1 MKQRNLNIVLL
12 IVVLSLLHKN
22 NACQMS
28 GVTIWDVPIQE
39 SILDTFEGTFFNR
52 STTNIRGIST
62 IFYREG
68 LNRGPYLTVS
78 LVDSEFTISTND
90 AFKDYE
96 EYETVGSM
104 GVTVTFICDGGGSTT
119 TLVVGVDIVDT
130 NNNAP
135 RFLPSDNYK
144 FYVFPPVPPGYAIS
158 GCDSVITVR
167 DIDLTTHRID
177 FAIEENPY
185 VEIFYDTS
193 SSTPKEFNAIL
204 RSKTLI
210 RSLSEPLMLTIT
222 GKDVD
227 ETGDPPLTTTASIR
241 IEADSQFR
249 LPDELLFSKPFY
261 LLEYSE
267 EHVILMNQTIHL
279 VQGYDE
285 EVTFDYDGDYYNNFE
300 LDVNGND
307 LSFKVISPVPVEVF
321 NERHLFLSIKAEREF
336 TSGAVATVILQLP
349 ADLPTDLEAY
359 FDKALYSGQIQN
371 GEVDHEIININNYEG
386 VILISGEY
394 GNLFEASVYNGVVS
408 VKLISNLPD
417 NVVYLALQLNAG
429 NARTV
434 LLLDIEQNDF
444 PIDSEIS
451 FDKFLYNGRIQNGQ
465 VIHDVIVISDYEGDI
480 ILSGEHED
488 LFEAS
493 VSNGFVSVSLIWT
506 LPANT
511 LYIALQLNAANTG
524 AVLLLDVVQND
535 PPSLVFDQES
545 YELRADT
552 TYTGLVGEV
561 TATTDN
567 NEGVTYSL
575 VIADDHLQ
583 ARLFINVNGEIYL
596 SAAAPAGS
604 YHMSVRATTV
614 LTHVTASAPILLFI
628 EENGACNTTYNQ
640 PPLVILERYEE
651 EEHLNLVPLNRTKHP
666 LCNYVLTNRWPIDQ
680 NWLYVDDEGLHTKS
694 IDREDVSIAF
704 MPVSQIQVE
713 LNLHCGSDL
722 RMKRSL
728 STNGE
733 QNWLGPY
740 DYGANKWILTDSI
753 SYNAR
758 RTLVNLIVKDIND
771 NSPIFVGLE
780 NEPIVVGYPES
791 DIEGLVSPRFL
802 VKVEAT
808 DADIGENAAILY
820 WSTDPRVVV
829 SPNTG
834 DVHVHNTATIEDN
847 YRFTVNA
854 TDRRGSGNTGSID
867 VLVKLLSSEEIVV
880 ITVQNSFLDDEDQVL
895 SALNAAVDYDIKM
908 LCASVVTGNIEPTY
922 KRQQSDDLGVSLR
935 LFVYG
940 IKSQE
945 AIKVD
950 RLTSDLSDS
959 NIVTVNIASVLSL
972 QDHLDKLQICP
983 LPGRD
988 TGLLVATIVLA
999 GIVLIIT
1006 LTVAVCFFL
1015 KRAPL

>member
-444 PIDSEIS
+444 PIESEIS
-451 FDKFLYNGRIQNGQ
+451 FDKVLYNGHIQNGQ
-465 VIHDVIVISDYEGDI
+465 VIHDVIVISDYNGDI
-480 ILSGEHED
+480 ILSGEHEN

-493 VSNGFVSVSLIWT
+493 VSNGFVSVSLIST

>member
-444 PIDSEIS
+444 PIESEIS
-451 FDKFLYNGRIQNGQ
+451 FDKVLYNGHIQNGQ
-465 VIHDVIVISDYEGDI
+465 VIHDVIVISDYNGDI
-480 ILSGEHED
+480 ILSGEHEN

-493 VSNGFVSVSLIWT
+493 VSNGFVSVSLIST

-511 LYIALQLNAANTG
+511 LYVVLQLHAANTG
-524 AVLLLDVVQND
+524 AIC
-535 PPSLVFDQES
+535 
-545 YELRADT
+545 R
-552 TYTGLVGEV
+552 
-561 TATTDN
+561 
-567 NEGVTYSL
+567 
-575 VIADDHLQ
+575 
-583 ARLFINVNGEIYL
+583 
-596 SAAAPAGS
+596 
-604 YHMSVRATTV
+604 
-614 LTHVTASAPILLFI
+614 
-628 EENGACNTTYNQ
+628 
-640 PPLVILERYEE
+640 
-651 EEHLNLVPLNRTKHP
+651 
-666 LCNYVLTNRWPIDQ
+666 
-680 NWLYVDDEGLHTKS
+680 
-694 IDREDVSIAF
+694 
-704 MPVSQIQVE
+704 QI
-713 LNLHCGSDL
+713 
-722 RMKRSL
+722 
-728 STNGE
+728 
-733 QNWLGPY
+733 
-740 DYGANKWILTDSI
+740 
-753 SYNAR
+753 
-758 RTLVNLIVKDIND
+758 
-771 NSPIFVGLE
+771 
-780 NEPIVVGYPES
+780 
-791 DIEGLVSPRFL
+791 
-802 VKVEAT
+802 
-808 DADIGENAAILY
+808 
-820 WSTDPRVVV
+820 
-829 SPNTG
+829 
-834 DVHVHNTATIEDN
+834 
-847 YRFTVNA
+847 
-854 TDRRGSGNTGSID
+854 
-867 VLVKLLSSEEIVV
+867 
-880 ITVQNSFLDDEDQVL
+880 
-895 SALNAAVDYDIKM
+895 
-908 LCASVVTGNIEPTY
+908 
-922 KRQQSDDLGVSLR
+922 
-935 LFVYG
+935 
-940 IKSQE
+940 
-945 AIKVD
+945 
-950 RLTSDLSDS
+950 
-959 NIVTVNIASVLSL
+959 
-972 QDHLDKLQICP
+972 
-983 LPGRD
+983 
-988 TGLLVATIVLA
+988 
-999 GIVLIIT
+999 
-1006 LTVAVCFFL
+1006 
-1015 KRAPL
+1015 

>member
-1 MKQRNLNIVLL
+1 
-12 IVVLSLLHKN
+12 
-22 NACQMS
+22 
-28 GVTIWDVPIQE
+28 
-39 SILDTFEGTFFNR
+39 
-52 STTNIRGIST
+52 
-62 IFYREG
+62 
-68 LNRGPYLTVS
+68 
-78 LVDSEFTISTND
+78 
-90 AFKDYE
+90 
-96 EYETVGSM
+96 
-104 GVTVTFICDGGGSTT
+104 
-119 TLVVGVDIVDT
+119 
-130 NNNAP
+130 
-135 RFLPSDNYK
+135 
-144 FYVFPPVPPGYAIS
+144 
-158 GCDSVITVR
+158 
-167 DIDLTTHRID
+167 
-177 FAIEENPY
+177 
-185 VEIFYDTS
+185 
-193 SSTPKEFNAIL
+193 
-204 RSKTLI
+204 
-210 RSLSEPLMLTIT
+210 
-222 GKDVD
+222 
-227 ETGDPPLTTTASIR
+227 
-241 IEADSQFR
+241 
-249 LPDELLFSKPFY
+249 
-261 LLEYSE
+261 
-267 EHVILMNQTIHL
+267 
-279 VQGYDE
+279 
-285 EVTFDYDGDYYNNFE
+285 
-300 LDVNGND
+300 
-307 LSFKVISPVPVEVF
+307 
-321 NERHLFLSIKAEREF
+321 
-336 TSGAVATVILQLP
+336 
-349 ADLPTDLEAY
+349 
-359 FDKALYSGQIQN
+359 
-371 GEVDHEIININNYEG
+371 
-386 VILISGEY
+386 
-394 GNLFEASVYNGVVS
+394 
-408 VKLISNLPD
+408 
-417 NVVYLALQLNAG
+417 
-429 NARTV
+429 
-434 LLLDIEQNDF
+434 
-444 PIDSEIS
+444 
-451 FDKFLYNGRIQNGQ
+451 
-465 VIHDVIVISDYEGDI
+465 
-480 ILSGEHED
+480 
-488 LFEAS
+488 
-493 VSNGFVSVSLIWT
+493 
-506 LPANT
+506 
-511 LYIALQLNAANTG
+511 
-524 AVLLLDVVQND
+524 
-535 PPSLVFDQES
+535 
-545 YELRADT
+545 
-552 TYTGLVGEV
+552 
-561 TATTDN
+561 
-567 NEGVTYSL
+567 
-575 VIADDHLQ
+575 
-583 ARLFINVNGEIYL
+583 
-596 SAAAPAGS
+596 
-604 YHMSVRATTV
+604 MSVRATTV

-640 PPLVILERYEE
+640 PPLLILERYEE

-791 DIEGLVSPRFL
+791 DIEGFVSPRFL

-808 DADIGENAAILY
+808 DADIGENAAIMY

-999 GIVLIIT
+999 GVVLIIT

-1015 KRAPL
+1015 KRKKEHHYDQFSDRNSLASRNDSIKSSKSEILPKINLDELRKSEKKLQERLDAANGSSIAANDMLPVIIEEPSKMTDVAQTPKETLINISAPDPKAPIVIQSIDKLKDSGADSDDDDEFGEKNKVRRKSVVTFNENVEKIIHLEDGLDEESSEPDIEVYKF